1 MFIPYGLK
9 SVIRAVHRSPW
20 KRQMC
25 PGNTFVLYNVSD
37 RRPFSE
43 PDLGIS
49 VPVCKCLAHAP
60 PRTAK
65 ENEDISTNECGQI
78 SFFKMNDTNILM
90 VIIV

>member
-1 MFIPYGLK
+1 
-9 SVIRAVHRSPW
+9 
-20 KRQMC
+20 MC

-60 PRTAK
+60 PRTTK
-65 ENEDISTNECGQI
+65 ENEDISSDN
-78 SFFKMNDTNILM
+78 K
-90 VIIV
+90 